1 MVKKIKGYSG
11 PVKITI
17 DPGATGSGWAV
28 WDKNWKLINNGVI
41 NPDSKLEWE
50 AKAYQVVAR
59 LSEVCVLF
67 DCAEGYIEYPAFFMA
82 HGACG
87 VANSGALVKLAWFV
101 GLVCGA
107 LPFPPKLV
115 TVGSWKGQLP
125 KKVVISRIKRILS
138 DVKATSHDW
147 DAIGIGLYIR
157 GDLK

>member
-1 MVKKIKGYSG
+1 MAKKITR
-11 PVKITI
+11 ITI

-28 WDKNWKLINNGVI
+28 WDMKWKLLNNGII
-41 NPDSKLEWE
+41 NPDRELEWE

-59 LSEVCVLF
+59 LGELTELF
-67 DCAEGYIEYPAFFMA
+67 GCKEGYIEYPAFFQA

-101 GLVCGA
+101 GLVCGSLSFA
-107 LPFPPKLV
+107 PHLV

-125 KKVVISRIKRILS
+125 KKVVISRIKRLLPK
-138 DVKATSHDW
+138 VKAKSHDW
-147 DAIGIGLYIR
+147 DAIGIGLFLK